1 MGISRG
7 FSSHR
12 PSNFSRNSLPSGSK
26 LPEEDYLDALRAY
39 ADTMYGRMLDTA
51 EGKQFFL
58 DKTPAYALVLPFL
71 TKLYPNAK
79 YVVLTRHPLA
89 ILTSYVNSFFD
100 GEWEVA
106 QSHNPILERYVP
118 ALAKMVRDKPV
129 PLAHLRYEEFVANP
143 EAGFR
148 TICDYLGVEFEA
160 SAIDYQESG
169 KSFEGL
175 GDPTGVHQHDR
186 PVTSSVGSWAGE
198 IAAAAWA
205 LDEHPCTY
213 DGWDVDGDGI
223 CGIPDNCPN
232 TPNASQA
239 DSDAD
244 GVGDACDNCIG
255 APNPGQEDMDND
267 GEGDACDTD
276 IDGDGCENGVDE
288 DALDP
293 TQVVGWWTSATC
305 TPSSGLVTDWAG
317 TDSDGD
323 GIRDCQEPDNDA
335 DGVPDAQDVCPTIY
349 GTNPAM
355 CMQYEDCPLIS
366 IFSMCEIVPCLDIL
380 VMIDSLINPDPTTI
394 FERVDVIAEGVLR
407 LQVAQGENPREIA
420 RLMARGFGVQLDRE
434 DAAAIEVHFDR
445 ARLVGDLV
453 GDAIH
458 VNVVDGVAE
467 VSMGE

>member
-198 IAAAAWA
+198 IAADPDTLA
-205 LDEHPCTY
+205 L
-213 DGWDVDGDGI
+213 VR
-223 CGIPDNCPN
+223 N
-232 TPNASQA
+232 
-239 DSDAD
+239 
-244 GVGDACDNCIG
+244 V
-255 APNPGQEDMDND
+255 
-267 GEGDACDTD
+267 
-276 IDGDGCENGVDE
+276 V

-293 TQVVGWWTSATC
+293 ADLETLGYPRDTIMAQLDEA
-305 TPSSGLVTDWAG
+305 AG
-317 TDSDGD
+317 KGAKPRKRKAPLKYTMQRKLLLALRKDIHENALG
-323 GIRDCQEPDNDA
+323 RA
-335 DGVPDAQDVCPTIY
+335 LKRLRVALDV
-349 GTNPAM
+349 
-355 CMQYEDCPLIS
+355 
-366 IFSMCEIVPCLDIL
+366 
-380 VMIDSLINPDPTTI
+380 
-394 FERVDVIAEGVLR
+394 VLR
-407 LQVAQGENPREIA
+407 E
-420 RLMARGFGVQLDRE
+420 
-434 DAAAIEVHFDR
+434 
-445 ARLVGDLV
+445 
-453 GDAIH
+453 
-458 VNVVDGVAE
+458 
-467 VSMGE
+467 